1 MSKKKKN
8 LLLEQ
13 QRAAEEAAMA
23 AAEAPY
29 EPSAE
34 DFEWI
39 GSDASSREAIARP
52 SISFWKDS
60 MRRLFSNKTA
70 IICIVIVLLIA
81 LFAILQ
87 PIFSPFGEAEQH
99 VSHSNAPMF
108 TVCPET
114 GHMHVLGT
122 DSLGRD
128 LMTRAAMGGRLSL
141 TMALTAV
148 AANCIIGLVY
158 GGISGY
164 VGGQLDNVMMRLVE
178 IINGIPYLI
187 LLIVMMMVLGKGA
200 HSMVIAYIIVGWTGI
215 ARLTRG
221 QIVALKEQEFVVAAK
236 AMGARPSR
244 ILFKHLI
251 PNLLS
256 VVIVQITMAI
266 PGMIFNESFLSF
278 IGLGVPIPQ
287 SSWGQLA
294 NDGFAVFRMYP
305 SQMLIPAVLICVTM
319 LSFNLLGDA
328 LRDAFDPK
336 LRT

>member
-1 MSKKKKN
+1 MSKKSKKE
-8 LLLEQ
+8 LAAKLAAQEEA
-13 QRAAEEAAMA
+13 RAAA
-23 AAEAPY
+23 AAPY
-29 EPSAE
+29 DPTPE

-39 GSDASSREAIARP
+39 GSDAENREAIARP

-70 IICIVIVLLIA
+70 IICVICVALIA
-81 LFAILQ
+81 LFAIIQ
-87 PIFSPFGEAEQH
+87 PMVSPFDEADQH
-99 VSHSNAPMF
+99 VAHSNLPILSE
-108 TVCPET
+108 CPDT
-114 GHMHVLGT
+114 GHMHWLGT

-128 LMTRAAMGGRLSL
+128 LLTRAAMGGRLSL

-148 AANCIIGLVY
+148 AANCIIGLIY

-164 VGGQLDNVMMRLVE
+164 VGGQLDNVMMRAVE

-187 LLIVMMMVLGKGA
+187 LLIV
-200 HSMVIAYIIVGWTGI
+200 VGWTGI

-221 QIVALKEQEFVVAAK
+221 QIVSLKEQEFVVAAK
-236 AMGARPSR
+236 AMGAKPSR
-244 ILFKHLI
+244 ILMKHLI

-278 IGLGVPIPQ
+278 IGLGVPIPK

-294 NDGFAVFRMYP
+294 NDGFGVFLMYP
-305 SQMLIPAVLICVTM
+305 SQMLIPAILISITM

-328 LRDAFDPK
+328 MRDAFDPK
-336 LRT
+336 LRR

>member
-1 MSKKKKN
+1 MSKKSKQELAAK
-8 LLLEQ
+8 L
-13 QRAAEEAAMA
+13 AAEEEARA
-23 AAEAPY
+23 AAAAPY
-29 EPSAE
+29 DPSPE

-39 GSDASSREAIARP
+39 GSDAENREAIARP

-70 IICIVIVLLIA
+70 IICIICVALIA
-81 LFAILQ
+81 LFAIVQ
-87 PIFSPFGEAEQH
+87 PMISPFDEGEQH
-99 VSHSNAPMF
+99 VAHSNLPILSE
-108 TVCPET
+108 CPDT
-114 GHMHVLGT
+114 GHMHWLGT

-128 LMTRAAMGGRLSL
+128 LLTRAAMGGRLSL

-148 AANCIIGLVY
+148 AANCIIGLIY

-164 VGGQLDNVMMRLVE
+164 VGGQLDNVMMRAVE

-187 LLIVMMMVLGKGA
+187 LLIVMMMVLGRGA

-221 QIVALKEQEFVVAAK
+221 QIVSLKEQEFVVAAK
-236 AMGARPSR
+236 AMGAKPSR

-278 IGLGVPIPQ
+278 IGLGVPIPK

-305 SQMLIPAVLICVTM
+305 SQMLIPAVLISVTM

-328 LRDAFDPK
+328 MRDAFDPK
-336 LRT
+336 LRR

>member
-1 MSKKKKN
+1 MSKKQKARAAQ
-8 LLLEQ
+8 L
-13 QRAAEEAAMA
+13 AAEEEARA
-23 AAEAPY
+23 AAAAPY
-29 EPSAE
+29 DPAPA
-34 DFEWI
+34 DFDWV
-39 GSDASSREAIARP
+39 GPDASSREAIARP
-52 SISFWKDS
+52 SISFWQDA

-70 IICIVIVLLIA
+70 IVCIVAVALIVL
-81 LFAILQ
+81 FAVLQ
-87 PIFSPFGEAEQH
+87 PIFSPFTEEQQH
-99 VSHSNAPMF
+99 VTHTNAPMF
-108 TVCPET
+108 TRCADT
-114 GHMHVLGT
+114 GHMHWLGT

-128 LMTRAAMGGRLSL
+128 LLTRAAMGGRLSL

-148 AANCIIGLVY
+148 VANCIIGLVY

-164 VGGQLDNVMMRLVE
+164 VGGALDNVMMRAVE
-178 IINGIPYLI
+178 VINGIPYLI
-187 LLIVMMMVLGKGA
+187 LLIVMMMVLSPGA
-200 HSMVIAYIIVGWTGI
+200 TSMVIAYIIVGWTGI

-236 AMGARPSR
+236 AMGAKPRR

-256 VVIVQITMAI
+256 VVIVQVTMAI

-278 IGLGVPIPQ
+278 IGLGVPVPQ

-294 NDGFAVFRMYP
+294 NDGFSMFRLYP
-305 SQMLIPAVLICVTM
+305 YQMMIPAVLICVTM

-336 LRT
+336 LRR

>member
-1 MSKKKKN
+1 MSKKEKELTAEK
-8 LLLEQ
+8 L
-13 QRAAEEAAMA
+13 AAWEAARKA
-23 AAEAPY
+23 AAAPY
-29 EPSAE
+29 DPVPE

-52 SISFWKDS
+52 SISFWKDA

-70 IICIVIVLLIA
+70 IVCLICVALIA
-81 LFAILQ
+81 LFAIVQ
-87 PIFSPFGEAEQH
+87 PMVSPFAEEDQH
-99 VSHSNAPMF
+99 VTHSNAPIM

-128 LMTRAAMGGRLSL
+128 ILTRAAMGGRLSL

-148 AANCIIGLVY
+148 AANCIIGLIY

-164 VGGQLDNVMMRLVE
+164 VGGQLDNIMMRIVE

-187 LLIVMMMVLGKGA
+187 LLIVLMMVLGRGA
-200 HSMVIAYIIVGWTGI
+200 ASMVIAYIVVGWTGI

-236 AMGARPSR
+236 AMGAKPSR
-244 ILFKHLI
+244 ILMKHLI

-278 IGLGVPIPQ
+278 IGLGVPIPK

-294 NDGFAVFRMYP
+294 NDGFGVFLMYP
-305 SQMLIPAVLICVTM
+305 SQMLIPAILISITM

-328 LRDAFDPK
+328 MRDAFDPK
-336 LRT
+336 LRR